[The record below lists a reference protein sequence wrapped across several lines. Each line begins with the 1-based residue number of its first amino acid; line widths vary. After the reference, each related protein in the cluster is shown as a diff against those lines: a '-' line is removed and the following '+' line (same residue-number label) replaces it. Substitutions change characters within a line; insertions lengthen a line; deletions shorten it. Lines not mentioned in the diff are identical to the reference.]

1 MNRYGRQA
9 ETMWKQAC
17 PRRYAALEDPEAF
30 FTGLGEQA
38 MEMVAELEA
47 RIAGPDVP
55 GEAYLEKVGRLNAA
69 RNQAEEIARAEILA
83 PPETEGEPETED
95 EDPDDPRSNLL
106 AWLSRRDREIDEEE
120 GRS

>member
-17 PRRYAALEDPEAF
+17 PGRYAELDDPEAF

-38 MEMVAELEA
+38 MEMVAELEV

-83 PPETEGEPETED
+83 PPETEEPEMED
-95 EDPDDPRSNLL
+95 EDESPDFLKWWNRLGREDET
-106 AWLSRRDREIDEEE
+106 DEID
-120 GRS
+120 GIH

>member
-17 PRRYAALEDPEAF
+17 PGRYAELEDPEAF
-30 FTGLGEQA
+30 FTDLGEQA
-38 MEMVAELEA
+38 MEMVLELEV

-55 GEAYLEKVGRLNAA
+55 GEGYLEKVGRLNAA

-83 PPETEGEPETED
+83 PPETEEPETED
-95 EDPDDPRSNLL
+95 EDPDNPRSNFL
-106 AWLSRRDREIDEEE
+106 AWWNRQGMEDEL
-120 GRS
+120 G

>member
-17 PRRYAALEDPEAF
+17 PKRYEELEDPEAF
-30 FTGLGEQA
+30 FTDLGEQA

-55 GEAYLEKVGRLNAA
+55 GEAYLEKLGRLNAA

-83 PPETEGEPETED
+83 PPETEEPETED
-95 EDPDDPRSNLL
+95 EDPDDPSSNLL

>member
-17 PRRYAALEDPEAF
+17 PKRYAELEDPEAF

-38 MEMVAELEA
+38 MEMVLELEV

-83 PPETEGEPETED
+83 PPETEEPETED
-95 EDPDDPRSNLL
+95 EDSDDPSSNVL
-106 AWLSRRDREIDEEE
+106 AWINRHEHQSSQEDELD
-120 GRS
+120 

>member
-1 MNRYGRQA
+1 MNKYGRQA

-17 PRRYAALEDPEAF
+17 PRRYAALEDPEEF

-47 RIAGPDVP
+47 RIAGPDQP
-55 GEAYLEKVGRLNAA
+55 GEGYLGKVGRLNAA

-83 PPETEGEPETED
+83 PPETEEPDEED
-95 EDPDDPRSNLL
+95 EDPEDPQSNLL
-106 AWLSRRDREIDEEE
+106 AWINRHEHQSAQEDEI
-120 GRS
+120 

>member
-17 PRRYAALEDPEAF
+17 PGRYAELEDPEAF

-38 MEMVAELEA
+38 MEMVLELEV

-55 GEAYLEKVGRLNAA
+55 GEGYLEKVGRLNAA

-83 PPETEGEPETED
+83 PPETEEPETED
-95 EDPDDPRSNLL
+95 EDPDDPSSNVL
-106 AWLSRRDREIDEEE
+106 AWINRHEHQSSQEDELD
-120 GRS
+120 

>member
-17 PRRYAALEDPEAF
+17 PKRYAELEDPEAF
-30 FTGLGEQA
+30 FTDLGEQA
-38 MEMVAELEA
+38 MEMVPELEV

-55 GEAYLEKVGRLNAA
+55 GEGYLGKVGRLNAA

-83 PPETEGEPETED
+83 PPETEEPDEED
-95 EDPDDPRSNLL
+95 EDPDNPKSNFL
-106 AWLSRRDREIDEEE
+106 AWWNRQGMEDELD
-120 GRS
+120 

>member
-17 PRRYAALEDPEAF
+17 PKRYAQLEDPEAF
-30 FTGLGEQA
+30 FTDLGEQA

-83 PPETEGEPETED
+83 PPETEEPEED
-95 EDPDDPRSNLL
+95 EDPDNPRSNFL
-106 AWLSRRDREIDEEE
+106 AWWNRQGMEDEQ
-120 GRS
+120 G

>member
-1 MNRYGRQA
+1 MNKYGRQA
-9 ETMWKQAC
+9 ETMWKLAA
-17 PRRYAALEDPEAF
+17 PARYAELEDPEAF

-38 MEMVAELEA
+38 MEMVLELETK
-47 RIAGPDVP
+47 IAGPDRP

-83 PPETEGEPETED
+83 PPETEEPETETD
-95 EDPDDPRSNLL
+95 EDPDNPRSNLL